1 MIKPNNRASPEGKQA
16 DLATFEE
23 MHSPFGG
30 WRQHLSS
37 GVGGDREA
45 VEGGRLKGGTIKLR
59 PKGATTTL
67 GAEGPVKLKNLKNL
81 RAGGPSTLT
90 PRACPFCTGA
100 AEWSPKYCLYPLFR
114 VA

>member
-37 GVGGDREA
+37 GVGETAKRW
-45 VEGGRLKGGTIKLR
+45 
-59 PKGATTTL
+59 KGA
-67 GAEGPVKLKNLKNL
+67 A
-81 RAGGPSTLT
+81 
-90 PRACPFCTGA
+90 
-100 AEWSPKYCLYPLFR
+100 
-114 VA
+114 